1 MQNLNKLKLHKC
13 FHIISCSQL
22 FSSTV
27 LKLSCTTL
35 APYYW
40 CAKVS
45 SFQQVWKAKRWESK
59 CMKVM
64 LSASPSYYL
73 AIRAHTSTVHHFT
86 AQWDQIEINF
96 QSDNGISIALIHEI
110 WKAKRWE
117 SKCMRVM
124 LSAKPFLLLSYM
136 RPPLLCT
143 ILMHSGIKLRS
154 IFNQVMASKLF
165 WFKNLKKTA
174 RVLKHIELY

>member
-1 MQNLNKLKLHKC
+1 MFIFQIFALIRLLYLALLLCQFCKSHHLNNMKLHKC

-35 APYYW
+35 APYCW

-64 LSASPSYYL
+64 LSA
-73 AIRAHTSTVHHFT
+73 
-86 AQWDQIEINF
+86 
-96 QSDNGISIALIHEI
+96 
-110 WKAKRWE
+110 
-117 SKCMRVM
+117 
-124 LSAKPFLLLSYM
+124 KPFLLLSYT

-143 ILMHSGIKLRS
+143 ILMHSGIKSKS

-174 RVLKHIELY
+174 RVLNILGYTRSLLSTNL